1 MLRRIFS
8 NPFVALGVRL
18 QGLNHK
24 IAAASLPEFSNSPRR
39 LDIQL
44 PRRIQN
50 PRRIALG
57 DDVKLGPNS
66 VLSAN
71 TEYPG
76 GWMRHPE
83 GHHVSQQFDSRIVIG
98 DRVTATSAL
107 QVVALKEIVIEDD
120 VMFASNVF
128 ICDGLHST
136 RSAETPYK
144 YQGMTRIAPI
154 RIGRGSWIGQNVVIL
169 PGVNIGELVTVGAN
183 SVVTADIPPRSI
195 ALGNPA
201 KVIKRW
207 NATDG
212 EWRRT

>member
-1 MLRRIFS
+1 
-8 NPFVALGVRL
+8 
-18 QGLNHK
+18 
-24 IAAASLPEFSNSPRR
+24 
-39 LDIQL
+39 
-44 PRRIQN
+44 
-50 PRRIALG
+50 
-57 DDVKLGPNS
+57 
-66 VLSAN
+66 
-71 TEYPG
+71 
-76 GWMRHPE
+76 
-83 GHHVSQQFDSRIVIG
+83 
-98 DRVTATSAL
+98 
-107 QVVALKEIVIEDD
+107 
-120 VMFASNVF
+120 MFASNVF